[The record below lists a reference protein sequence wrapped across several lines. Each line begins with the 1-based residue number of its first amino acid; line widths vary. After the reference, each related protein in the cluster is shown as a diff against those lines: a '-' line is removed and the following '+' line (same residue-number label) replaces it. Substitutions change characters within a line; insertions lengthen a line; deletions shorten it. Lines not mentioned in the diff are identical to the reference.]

1 MLIDNKPQ
9 YLVIWQIEFG
19 LHVSLNI
26 ATILAVLKL
35 VVTPTNLYPI
45 EIISDYDIVFI
56 SQVVKFHHG
65 GYFAM
70 FYIRYT
76 KPTLQLSFIKRLLNS
91 SGNF

>member
-35 VVTPTNLYPI
+35 VVTPTDHYPA
-45 EIISDYDIVFI
+45 ISID
-56 SQVVKFHHG
+56 H
-65 GYFAM
+65 
-70 FYIRYT
+70 
-76 KPTLQLSFIKRLLNS
+76 
-91 SGNF
+91 